1 MNVPHYRRNYKTGAE
16 NLDAMDL
23 LNIVL
28 IEGLQRLAKSGE
40 FETLGELFK
49 EMDFLLNENGLTTRN
64 NEQTGEMEMTPSRRL
79 VEVCQICGLPGL
91 QQQEATACKQF
102 QKDWKESQPTF
113 YMLIDNHTDDIFRTK
128 SGRIKEFKTP
138 DAACDYMHETID
150 NLNMRIVDQDERPV
164 PGW

>member
-28 IEGLQRLAKSGE
+28 GAGLQRLAKRGE
-40 FETLGELFK
+40 FETFGELFK
-49 EMDFLLNENGLTTRN
+49 EMDFLLNENGLKTRQN
-64 NEQTGEMEMTPSRRL
+64 AETGEMEMAPSEM
-79 VEVCQICGLPGL
+79 EVCQICGLPGL
-91 QQQEATACKQF
+91 AQQEATACKQF
-102 QKDWKESQPTF
+102 QKEWKESQTTF
-113 YMLIDNHTDDIFRTK
+113 YMLIDNRTDEIFRTK

-150 NLNMRIVDQDERPV
+150 SLNMRIVDQDERPV